1 MADPAKQAKSAGHH
15 VRNDR
20 QEKAAAYWQQAI
32 NEGRVLRQARV
43 EMTAGERQTPQQE
56 APQQRRGRAPQQ
68 ATP

>member
-1 MADPAKQAKSAGHH
+1 MADPIKQAKSSVHLA
-15 VRNDR
+15 RNDR

-43 EMTAGERQTPQQE
+43 EVTAGERQAPQQE

-68 ATP
+68 APS